1 MSSRPRKVHLE
12 YWVVRFSAA
21 GFLIHLAVV
30 FLSRSLA
37 HPPALIAAA
46 GQNFLSAIYTPFTFI
61 LFYEVLVL
69 IAAIPQSV
77 VQSVTAQFEIVSL
90 IFVRRFFKD
99 IAVIDDLNKFRHP
112 SAEMLPAVTDVCAAI
127 LMFLMV
133 TVFQHVTLRRRQTE
147 IADELSADVRA
158 FIARKKVIALALTG
172 WLLALTIYTLG
183 EFVRDLWHVAFRG
196 PVTEIDLQTPFYTD
210 LFSVMI
216 FTDVLILLLLLAV
229 SDRYQLVFRN
239 AAFVISTILIRFSL
253 TAERH
258 WGALLALVGML
269 FGILTV
275 LIYSYSTTVNAR
287 YRDSLREA

>member
-1 MSSRPRKVHLE
+1 
-12 YWVVRFSAA
+12 
-21 GFLIHLAVV
+21 
-30 FLSRSLA
+30 
-37 HPPALIAAA
+37 
-46 GQNFLSAIYTPFTFI
+46 
-61 LFYEVLVL
+61 
-69 IAAIPQSV
+69 
-77 VQSVTAQFEIVSL
+77 
-90 IFVRRFFKD
+90 
-99 IAVIDDLNKFRHP
+99 
-112 SAEMLPAVTDVCAAI
+112 
-127 LMFLMV
+127 
-133 TVFQHVTLRRRQTE
+133 TE